1 MAGRAVKAIL
11 GIALV
16 VFLSKVLGLSREM
29 VIADRF
35 GTTSEYDLYLIAVM
49 LPALAYGIINFAIF
63 YLLVPHLTR
72 LFESNP
78 SEDAEHWRQAWA
90 LFNKLMLT
98 AIGITLAIVVLAP
111 VVMPIWATGQLGD
124 DLPRIVFY
132 ARCTAV
138 MAILGTCEAFLRA
151 MLNVKHIFTFPAAGY
166 IVDNLIEITIVVVL
180 APFLSIGAVV
190 MGLIAGLLAQNLFL
204 SYRVFRLGGFKHY
217 SLSLKEKSL
226 ALLLP
231 TAGVLLLIELLN
243 RSYFLID
250 RYVASNFG
258 EGVISALNYG
268 QVLVQLPDAIVGFAI
283 ASVVFPMFSSIE
295 HENDPE
301 RFGQL
306 YRQAVTGGFLV
317 ALPIALFFYT
327 NAEDIVHVILLR
339 GVFDARSLELT
350 TNILQPY
357 APTIAALFII
367 STSVRACHGRGWG
380 KAVLLLT
387 AAAFVVKLAGTMLFP
402 KIFDY
407 AGISLATTTSMLVL
421 AAGLLVLV
429 LRRSRSE
436 RNIEFRHTVLKLVAM
451 GALLAIALLYLSD
464 FVQSLQSDFSWL
476 AAAERLTV
484 LGVALIGMYSLLIYL
499 FGFSPYLKKLR
510 GVPAHAR

>member
-16 VFLSKVLGLSREM
+16 VLLSKILGLGREM

-35 GTTSEYDLYLIAVM
+35 GTSSQYDLYLIAVM
-49 LPALAYGIINFAIF
+49 LPAFAYGIINFAIF

-72 LFESNP
+72 LFESDP
-78 SEDAEHWRQAWA
+78 AADTDHWRQAWA
-90 LFNKLMLT
+90 LFNKLMLMAT
-98 AIGITLAIVVLAP
+98 GVTLAIVILAP
-111 VVMPIWATGQLGD
+111 LVMPIWATGQLGD

-132 ARCTAV
+132 ARCTAI

-151 MLNVKHIFTFPAAGY
+151 MLNVKQIFTYPSAGY
-166 IVDNLIEITIVVVL
+166 IVDNLLEIAIVITL

-190 MGLIAGLLAQNLFL
+190 LGAIVGLVAQNLFL
-204 SYRVFRLGGFKHY
+204 AYRILRIGGFKHY
-217 SLSLKEKSL
+217 SLSLKEQSL

-231 TAGVLLLIELLN
+231 TAGILLLIELLN

-250 RYVASNFG
+250 RYIASSFG

-295 HENDPE
+295 HEHDPE

-306 YRQAVTGGFLV
+306 YRRAVTGGLLV

-357 APTIAALFII
+357 APTIVALFII
-367 STSVRACHGRGWG
+367 STSVRACHGRGWS

-387 AAAFVVKLAGTMLFP
+387 SLAFIVKLVGTILLPQLFEYP
-402 KIFDY
+402 
-407 AGISLATTTSMLVL
+407 GISLATTASMLLL
-421 AAGLLVLV
+421 AAGLLLLV

-436 RNIEFRHTVLKLVAM
+436 RNIEFRNTILKLVAM
-451 GALLAIALLYLSD
+451 GVLLAVALLYMSD

-476 AAAERLTV
+476 AAAERLSV

-499 FGFSPYLKKLR
+499 FGFGPYLKKLR
-510 GVPAHAR
+510 GAPAHAR